1 MVFTTTSSS
10 GSASIVIATDVLE
23 DESITLTDSFV
34 VKGTFNV
41 INYTILLFYIQN
53 SGGTNDL
60 DYELYGHADPNNGTA
75 PTFST
80 NTWFQLKASTTI
92 QENAVGVETLTNR
105 YAYVVLRMKRTAL
118 GQDTTAKVWVRVHK
132 S

>member
-1 MVFTTTSSS
+1 MAFTTTNLG
-10 GSASIVIATDVLE
+10 GSASIVLARDVLE

-34 VKGTFNV
+34 VKGTFDV
-41 INYTILLFYIQN
+41 RNYTSLLFYIQN

-60 DYELYGHADPNNGTA
+60 DYDLYGHGDENAGTA

-80 NTWFQLKASTTI
+80 NTWFQLKATTTI
-92 QENAVGVETLTNR
+92 QENAVGVETLSDR
-105 YAYVVLRMKRTAL
+105 YAYIVLRMKRAAA